1 MTSVSGGDHPHEILT
16 SNDGEQVALHDFGG
30 DGPPILFGHG
40 NGLNSGM
47 WAAVIPY
54 LTDRYHCYGIDL
66 RGHGRC
72 RPVRPDYSVDR
83 GRFGEDVLTCAD
95 RVGPPVFYVGHSL
108 GGAAAIFAAM
118 ARPAAFRAMW
128 LFEPVVIPADLD
140 RPIEGPPSVLVE
152 GARNRRMEFDSVD
165 DAVARFLS
173 KPPFSW
179 CDPVAVR
186 GYVETGTYPVEGGVR
201 LSCEAENE
209 ARVFGSSEPID
220 FAGLN
225 KLRVPTVIAAGGDT
239 GEEHAIPAAVAPLV
253 AEALGDGEL
262 QRHDALGHFGPMQ
275 APRAMATSIAEHFAS
290 VASIGS

>member
-1 MTSVSGGDHPHEILT
+1 MTNVGGDASHEILT
-16 SNDGEQVALHDFGG
+16 SDDGEQVALHDFGG
-30 DGPPILFGHG
+30 TGPALLMGHG

-47 WAAVIPY
+47 WAAAVPY

-83 GRFGEDVLTCAD
+83 QRFGGDVLTCVD
-95 RVGPPVFYVGHSL
+95 RVGAPVYYVGHSL
-108 GGAAAIFAAM
+108 GGAAALFAALV
-118 ARPAAFRAMW
+118 RPYAFRALW

-140 RPIEGPPSVLVE
+140 RPVEGPPSTLIE
-152 GARNRRMEFDSVD
+152 GARNRRMEFASVD
-165 DAVARFLS
+165 DAVERFLS

-209 ARVFGSSEPID
+209 ARVFGSGEPID
-220 FAGLN
+220 FADLSS
-225 KLRVPTVIAAGGDT
+225 LRVPTVIAAGGDT
-239 GEEHAIPAAVAPLV
+239 DEAHAIPARVAPLL
-253 AEALGDGEL
+253 AEALGGGEL
-262 QRHDALGHFGPMQ
+262 ERHIALSHFGPMQ
-275 APRAMATSIAEHFAS
+275 APRAMATSIATHFDA
-290 VASIGS
+290 VRD